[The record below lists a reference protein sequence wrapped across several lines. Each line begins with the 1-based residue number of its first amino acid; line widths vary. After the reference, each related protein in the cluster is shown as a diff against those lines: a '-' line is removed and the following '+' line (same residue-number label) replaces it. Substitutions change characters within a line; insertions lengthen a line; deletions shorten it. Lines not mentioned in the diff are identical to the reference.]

1 MSQGTHAPKSKRRE
15 RFNDLLESFGK
26 EIKKWATGKTKG
38 PFPNNR
44 KLHLYSHIQWKPIPP
59 AVSPDHPPP
68 ETTSVIGHEMGLKL
82 SPHEQ
87 HYTPWL
93 IVKKSEMG
101 KKRTTGKK
109 QQKLANEDEEYDA
122 GLGLFAARNFLPG
135 DVITVYFGVRARKED
150 TDKTRRLAVAR
161 GKVLDVLADASGN
174 RPLYFGAH
182 FANTPYIDCTTA
194 EDYTK
199 FDRNNWSGKNANCI
213 IDGCLITCT
222 SRIEKFHEL
231 RLDYGHRPKN

>member
-1 MSQGTHAPKSKRRE
+1 MSQGTHCQISSRRDK
-15 RFNDLLESFGK
+15 FNDLLTSFGRQI
-26 EIKKWATGKTKG
+26 EDWAKGKNKRSFPKG
-38 PFPNNR
+38 Q
-44 KLHLYSHIQWKPIPP
+44 KDVLYSHIQWKPIPP
-59 AVSPDHPPP
+59 AVHPDHPPP
-68 ETTSVIGHEMGLKL
+68 ELTSVIGYEMGLKL
-82 SPHEQ
+82 SPDEKNF
-87 HYTPWL
+87 TPWL

-109 QQKLANEDEEYDA
+109 RQKLANEDEEHDV
-122 GLGLFAARNFLPG
+122 GLGLFAARQFLVG
-135 DVITVYFGVRARKED
+135 DVITVYFGVRAREED
-150 TDKTRRLAVAR
+150 TDVTRRLEVSP
-161 GKVLDVLADASGN
+161 GKVIDVLPDESGN